1 MVAIRLGKLLDG
13 LQQLDRRLGIMEQF
27 IERSN
32 LLKTWRQSGC
42 IAGSS
47 LGQIQ
52 LHRRGQLVFENC
64 GQFIRTPDA
73 SGNLINLQQR
83 SQALWL
89 SLQIILARVTHST
102 TYTQLSLR
110 NLPVDPAQGDSL
122 NRGLRGLPGRRMNLK
137 TAIEPQISD
146 HGRR

>member
-1 MVAIRLGKLLDG
+1 
-13 LQQLDRRLGIMEQF
+13 MEQF
-27 IERSN
+27 IERADLRKSR
-32 LLKTWRQSGC
+32 RQGRC

-64 GQFIRTPDA
+64 GQFIQTPDA
-73 SGNLINLQQR
+73 SWNLINLQQR

-110 NLPVDPAQGDSL
+110 NLPADPAQRDSL
-122 NRGLRGLPGRRMNLK
+122 NRGLR
-137 TAIEPQISD
+137 
-146 HGRR
+146 